1 MKNRTNLKRLRQG
14 GSKYTNKKIQL
25 LAELVVLSNS
35 IWLERMIP
43 QEWVKPM
50 YPEGRMH
57 AEKAGKVEM
66 E

>member
-1 MKNRTNLKRLRQG
+1 MKNRTNLKRLRQE

-35 IWLERMIP
+35 IWLERMIL
-43 QEWVKPM
+43 QEWVKPT